1 MTPPKMNLV
10 REFMQ
15 AMKQDCPHKPD
26 VETMDCKIRHLR
38 EQLIHEE
45 NDELCEAVNNVEALD
60 AIADLLYVVYGAA
73 IAYGFSTEQV
83 DNAFEEVHGS
93 NMTKL
98 WTSMELR
105 EGCVIIQQNGG
116 SWLLV
121 SDNKPDEPDC
131 RCWLVKNAIGKVIK
145 SPSYRKADLEK
156 FLNQP

>member
-1 MTPPKMNLV
+1 
-10 REFMQ
+10 
-15 AMKQDCPHKPD
+15 
-26 VETMDCKIRHLR
+26 
-38 EQLIHEE
+38 
-45 NDELCEAVNNVEALD
+45 VEALD